1 MIPRRLIDMDGFMQQ
16 DADLQKFRHEILESK
31 AAQDEPIDEVPIK
44 EAPIE
49 EESQHSARSVRHP
62 KYGLGTV
69 IREDDSMITVL
80 FDGYGEKEFIKA
92 FSELEDANISDTST
106 GCDPLPIIDYDQSD
120 TPSSSSNSTDESIQ
134 DASQLVEDSVRDYNE
149 DLHIDS
155 HTLEPA
161 VQHTDAYPLED
172 TSDSGAYDITDEK
185 ADDEQLVEAAVSLSG
200 SATNHYIGSEEFQAA
215 DTTEELDV
223 VISAETRKQIDC
235 ADGNTQKVPIVQADQ
250 IASKKETGQILMFQV
265 LMTKPERVYLNH

>member
-1 MIPRRLIDMDGFMQQ
+1 
-16 DADLQKFRHEILESK
+16 
-31 AAQDEPIDEVPIK
+31 
-44 EAPIE
+44 
-49 EESQHSARSVRHP
+49 
-62 KYGLGTV
+62 
-69 IREDDSMITVL
+69 MITVL

-106 GCDPLPIIDYDQSD
+106 GCEPLPIIDYDQSD

-134 DASQLVEDSVRDYNE
+134 DASQLVEDSVRDYSE

-161 VQHTDAYPLED
+161 VQRTDAYPLED

-185 ADDEQLVEAAVSLSG
+185 AGDEQLFEAAVSLSG

-223 VISAETRKQIDC
+223 VISEGTCKLHGYTDEDNSEA
-235 ADGNTQKVPIVQADQ
+235 PIVHAGQKSSAEDAKANLDASTADKPPKEDGPQ
-250 IASKKETGQILMFQV
+250 PLPKRNKTFVSKILELFSKK
-265 LMTKPERVYLNH
+265 